1 MIYAV
6 SSPLIRHWLS
16 GARRSRH
23 LHFIQLNINF
33 IDFNKIKVYIDFMK
47 EARPAWWDALD
58 EEDLQ
63 FLKRFVLSS
72 GSLKAL
78 CDEYGV
84 SYPTLRARLDRLI
97 TKVRA
102 AEDPALTDSF
112 QRKLHVLVAD
122 GKLSAALAR
131 DLWKA
136 HRAVA
141 AEETTE
147 KGDDTTLV

>member
-1 MIYAV
+1 MKD
-6 SSPLIRHWLS
+6 PLPPWL
-16 GARRSRH
+16 
-23 LHFIQLNINF
+23 Q
-33 IDFNKIKVYIDFMK
+33 
-47 EARPAWWDALD
+47 ALD
-58 EEDLQ
+58 EEDHQ

-97 TKVRA
+97 AKVKA
-102 AEDPALTDSF
+102 SEDPKAVDSF

-122 GKLSAALAR
+122 GKIPAALAR

-136 HRAVA
+136 HRAA
-141 AEETTE
+141 AEERMS
-147 KGDDTTLV
+147 VNQ

>member
-1 MIYAV
+1 MKD
-6 SSPLIRHWLS
+6 SKPPWL
-16 GARRSRH
+16 
-23 LHFIQLNINF
+23 
-33 IDFNKIKVYIDFMK
+33 
-47 EARPAWWDALD
+47 DALD
-58 EEDLQ
+58 EEDQQ

-97 TKVRA
+97 AKVKA
-102 AEDPALTDSF
+102 AEDPKVADSF

-122 GKLSAALAR
+122 RKISAALGR
-131 DLWKA
+131 ELWNA

-141 AEETTE
+141 EERT
-147 KGDDTTLV
+147 K

>member
-1 MIYAV
+1 
-6 SSPLIRHWLS
+6 
-16 GARRSRH
+16 
-23 LHFIQLNINF
+23 
-33 IDFNKIKVYIDFMK
+33 MK
-47 EARPAWWDALD
+47 ESPAPWLEVLD
-58 EEDLQ
+58 EEDQQ

-97 TKVRA
+97 AKVKA
-102 AEDPALTDSF
+102 AEDPKVADSF

-122 GKLSAALAR
+122 GKISAALGR
-131 DLWKA
+131 ELWKA

-141 AEETTE
+141 EERT
-147 KGDDTTLV
+147 K